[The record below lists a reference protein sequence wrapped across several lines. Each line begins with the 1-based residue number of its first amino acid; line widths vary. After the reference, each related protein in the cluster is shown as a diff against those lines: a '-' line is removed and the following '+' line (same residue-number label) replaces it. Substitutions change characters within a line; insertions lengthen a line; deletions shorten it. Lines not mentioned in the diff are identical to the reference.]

1 MPLALTCDFLFLSRQ
16 RAAFLQACSGAIRV
30 LEVGAGDGRLA
41 HFLTEALGELAASVA
56 AHKPLAAGGVDRTVA
71 ADKHEAMAELG
82 RQPVS
87 AMPQE
92 AHTTQTDHGRP
103 EQAGEPHTK
112 RCKSSAVAAG
122 TAPAERSRQRIGPQP
137 QSEAGPA
144 AMRVE
149 VSASDDGSLCLHE
162 ASPYRCRTHLAQC
175 FLHTPAR
182 PPPPHS
188 NATMQNQCTVRLPRR
203 SQLV

>member
-1 MPLALTCDFLFLSRQ
+1 MPLALTCNFLFLSRQ
-16 RAAFLQACSGAIRV
+16 RAAYLQAGSGAIRV

-41 HFLTEALGELAASVA
+41 HFLTEVLGDLAASAA
-56 AHKPLAAGGVDRTVA
+56 AHKPLAAGGIDHTAA
-71 ADKHEAMAELG
+71 ADKHEAMAALG

-87 AMPQE
+87 AMPHE

-103 EQAGEPHTK
+103 EPAGEPHPK

-137 QSEAGPA
+137 RSEAGPA

-149 VSASDDGSLCLHE
+149 VSASDDGSLRLHE
-162 ASPYRCRTHLAQC
+162 ASPYRCRTQLEQC
-175 FLHTPAR
+175 QPPCAC
-182 PPPPHS
+182 PPPGTS
-188 NATMQNQCTVRLPRR
+188 
-203 SQLV
+203 